1 MKKKKGMQQ
10 KTSIVRKLISYFLLL
25 NIFTVIVVSS
35 YSYFRAKDALV
46 KRTFDQLTSLRI
58 EKKYRIER
66 FFEDRTVDIN
76 LVSKSEDIKRI
87 IELIEKKSSSEEL
100 VDDLIYDV
108 YGSFLQSHFF
118 LETFHK
124 QFFIV
129 DINGNAIRFN
139 ALKNDT
145 SEFKIDLVDKF
156 PIYDLETKITE
167 HKSIV
172 IEDYKIDE
180 KTKSPSIFIGAPVLN
195 KRNDLLGVVVIEIS
209 IDAINSIMFENN
221 PHNGLGESGESYLV
235 GDDFLMRSTS
245 RFHDN
250 SVFKMK
256 VNTIGVQSAFK
267 GITGTETIKDYRNI
281 SVLSSFS
288 SVEIQNLNWV
298 ILSEIDEKEAMIPID
313 SIRNNIMYLSVLMSL
328 LLFAFV
334 YIIAKRI
341 SMPIVKL
348 KDAAQKITTGNYDV
362 FVEDIMSNDEIGSLI
377 EAFNEMSFKIKKQTE
392 NLKLERSMRLS
403 SMIDGQELE
412 RQRLSR
418 ELHDGLGQS
427 ILAIK
432 MRLERMS
439 NASEEKAKL
448 IMKEVQVLFANT
460 IQEVRSISNNLM
472 PAVLNEFG
480 LVDALLNLCRDVAKS
495 TEVKVELNHKHYFN
509 EANDKINTYLYRIS
523 QEALNNIIKHSK
535 AQNAFIELKCNDNYV
550 YLKIK
555 DDGQG
560 FNYLE
565 DIKMCGNGISN
576 MKERVNL
583 LSGKIQID
591 SVKNNGTVI
600 NIVVPKDLI
609 RDGENSNCIS

>member
-1 MKKKKGMQQ
+1 MQA
-10 KTSIVRKLISYFLLL
+10 KTSIVKKLIAYFLLL

-46 KRTFDQLTSLRI
+46 ERTFDQLTSLRI
-58 EKKYRIER
+58 EKKYRVER
-66 FFEDRTVDIN
+66 FFNDKILDIGWI
-76 LVSKSEDIKRI
+76 SKSDELENIVGLLNKSPENKTPFNKLVKAEFENLIGKHFFSGDSYKRI
-87 IELIEKKSSSEEL
+87 YITGENGETIYFDLSSPDSTWLNTSINKELPIL
-100 VDDLIYDV
+100 NLW
-108 YGSFLQSHFF
+108 
-118 LETFHK
+118 ETTK
-124 QFFIV
+124 Q
-129 DINGNAIRFN
+129 N
-139 ALKNDT
+139 
-145 SEFKIDLVDKF
+145 
-156 PIYDLETKITE
+156 P
-167 HKSIV
+167 SIL
-172 IEDYKIDE
+172 IEDYKV
-180 KTKSPSIFIGAPVLN
+180 KSEISEPAIFIGAPVFN
-195 KRNDLLGVVVIEIS
+195 VNSKMTGFVAVEID

-221 PHNGLGESGESYLV
+221 PHNGLGKSGESYLV
-235 GDDFLMRSTS
+235 GNDFLMRSTS

-250 SVFKMK
+250 SVFNTE
-256 VNTIGVQSAFK
+256 VNTLGVQKALS
-267 GITGTETIKDYRNI
+267 GETGAGVIKDYRGVD
-281 SVLSSFS
+281 VLSSY
-288 SVEIQNLNWV
+288 EKIDIDGLQWV
-298 ILSEIDEKEAMIPID
+298 VLSEIDEKEAMIPID

-334 YIIAKRI
+334 YILAKRI

-362 FVEDIMSNDEIGSLI
+362 FVEDIVSNDEIGSLI

-439 NASEEKAKL
+439 NASTEKAKV
-448 IMKEVQVLFANT
+448 IMEEVQELFTNT
-460 IQEVRSISNNLM
+460 IKEVRSISNNLM

-480 LVDALLNLCRDVAKS
+480 LVDALLNLCRDVTKS
-495 TEVKVELNHKHYFN
+495 TGVQVELNHEHYLN

-523 QEALNNIIKHSK
+523 QEALNNIIKHSQ
-535 AQNAFIELKCNDNYV
+535 AQNAFIELKCDDVNV
-550 YLKIK
+550 YLKIT

-565 DIKMCGNGISN
+565 DRKMCGNGISN

-583 LSGKIQID
+583 LNGEIQID
-591 SVKNNGTVI
+591 SVKNSGTVI
-600 NIVVPKDLI
+600 RIVIPKDLI
-609 RDGENSNCIS
+609 CDGEN

>member
-1 MKKKKGMQQ
+1 MQA
-10 KTSIVRKLISYFLLL
+10 KTSIVKKLIAYFLLL

-46 KRTFDQLTSLRI
+46 ERTFDQLTSLRI
-58 EKKYRIER
+58 EKKYRVER
-66 FFEDRTVDIN
+66 FFNDKILDIGWI
-76 LVSKSEDIKRI
+76 SKSDELENIVGLLNKSPENKTPFNKLVKTEFENLIGKHFFSGDSYKRI
-87 IELIEKKSSSEEL
+87 YITGENGETIYFDLSSPDSTWLNTSINKELPIL
-100 VDDLIYDV
+100 NLW
-108 YGSFLQSHFF
+108 
-118 LETFHK
+118 ETTK
-124 QFFIV
+124 Q
-129 DINGNAIRFN
+129 N
-139 ALKNDT
+139 
-145 SEFKIDLVDKF
+145 
-156 PIYDLETKITE
+156 P
-167 HKSIV
+167 SIL
-172 IEDYKIDE
+172 IEDYKV
-180 KTKSPSIFIGAPVLN
+180 KSEVSEPAIFIGAPVFN
-195 KRNDLLGVVVIEIS
+195 VNSKMTGFVAVEID

-221 PHNGLGESGESYLV
+221 PHNGLGKSGESYLV
-235 GDDFLMRSTS
+235 GNDFLMRSTS

-250 SVFKMK
+250 SVFNTE
-256 VNTIGVQSAFK
+256 VNTLGVQKVLS
-267 GITGTETIKDYRNI
+267 GETGAGVIKDYRGVD
-281 SVLSSFS
+281 VLSSY
-288 SVEIQNLNWV
+288 EKIDIDGLQWV
-298 ILSEIDEKEAMIPID
+298 VLSEIDEKEAMIPID

-334 YIIAKRI
+334 YILAKRI

-362 FVEDIMSNDEIGSLI
+362 FVEDIVSNDEIGSLI
-377 EAFNEMSFKIKKQTE
+377 DAFNEMSLKIKEQTE
-392 NLKLERSMRLS
+392 NIKLERSMRLS

-448 IMKEVQVLFANT
+448 IMEEVQELFVNT

-480 LVDALLNLCRDVAKS
+480 LVDALSNLCRDVAKS
-495 TEVKVELNHKHYFN
+495 TGINVELNHVDYTF
-509 EANDKINTYLYRIS
+509 ESNDKINTYLYRIS

-535 AQNAFIELKCNDNYV
+535 AQNAYIDLQCDNTTARIY
-550 YLKIK
+550 IK

-565 DIKMCGNGISN
+565 DRKMCGNGISN
-576 MKERVNL
+576 IKERVNL
-583 LSGKIQID
+583 LNGEIQIT
-591 SVKNNGTVI
+591 SIKNGGTVI
-600 NIVVPKDLI
+600 SIVIPKDLNS
-609 RDGENSNCIS
+609 DGEN